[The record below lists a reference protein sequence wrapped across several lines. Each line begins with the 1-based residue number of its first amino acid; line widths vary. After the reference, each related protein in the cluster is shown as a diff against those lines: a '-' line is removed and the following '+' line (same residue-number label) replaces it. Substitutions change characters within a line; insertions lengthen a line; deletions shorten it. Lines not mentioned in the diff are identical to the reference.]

1 MEKKMS
7 ESNTKVIKL
16 PMPYKKQREILLDP
30 HRFKV
35 LNLGRRCVV
44 GDSLVDMADGK
55 QKKIKYIKV
64 GDLVKTSVGP
74 KRVVHT
80 FRTYACPC
88 PMLKLDIG
96 GKIYE
101 TTYDHKYL
109 TREGYVPA
117 IIIAWGI
124 MAASER
130 KKFKLLCEQYGETV
144 NDEIQRWLQNSGD
157 ETCERCE
164 WIFANS
170 NGWEDNKSSQGSS
183 RDFCDESRE
192 QILRGPYRQQQSEQ
206 QSGKLTMG
214 DTARERIIGERKGE
228 ACRRERG
235 GEISE
240 CEDDGK
246 TSISSIRV
254 NGEIHTDIR
263 KSSKN
268 SKRSRSNVEPSTRYF
283 AWENLEI
290 RSATVGEYEEVY
302 DITVEDVH
310 NYSLNGLIVH
320 NTGKSTL
327 AACKAFLHAV
337 ETGYS
342 SLIIS
347 DTMEHARDI
356 YWNEILPQTIPEV
369 WATKNE
375 NLLQYKIKPVKFDLP
390 VAKFWGH
397 DIHADYTA
405 QTKTPL
411 IKLKGV
417 DKNPDALRGGKYGF
431 IVVDEAAFAECDLND
446 VFRKVLRPMVADTG
460 GEIWIVSTPNG
471 TMNHFFTFATLA
483 QNDLEPDWGYFHATA
498 LDNPYFDPKGT
509 GEWESIKRAY
519 ERAGKIG
526 DWQQEYM
533 ADFAQPESLV
543 FPMFDPKIHIVKDI
557 PDHEDFNHFIGVDFG
572 WCLTGDTKILTKDGY
587 KRVDKVGTKDTL
599 FTKDGWEKVSEVSSH
614 DGRECIKLDFDLGY
628 NLRGA
633 PQHKIWT
640 ENRDFIKFSDVK
652 KGDILLWIPSLL
664 WAKLTTKIEQA
675 TIVLG
680 LEERKGNS
688 TWKSTKCIKARLKKA
703 MLYTILM
710 GIRTTTSLKI
720 LFKLLRANTKRYT
733 EILRNI
739 VKKDGVKDIT
749 QEIKNANT
757 FAKFAI
763 KSLLDIHT
771 LIPKLVVQ
779 NVHTNSLGKQ
789 KIWGIRTN
797 GTIFANNICVH
808 NNDPFAVVF
817 IAVHPRSNTWFVYD
831 EIYEQHTTSEDRIQ
845 MMKQKMGGDYFQYI
859 VGDCADPT
867 SIAELKKGGINVRPS
882 VKRPGA
888 KTEEYNVIRSQL
900 NLRETQTADG
910 IKLLP
915 KMYISARC
923 KNYINEIMGLAYKK
937 NKWGELTDIVDE
949 RMPDHLLDATRYIN
963 RYMKDGGRPPKKA
976 IHRYSK
982 SGRRLD

>member
-7 ESNTKVIKL
+7 ESNTKVIRL

-74 KRVVHT
+74 KRVVQT
-80 FRTYACPC
+80 FRTCACPC
-88 PMLKLDIG
+88 PMLKLDIE

-117 IIIAWGI
+117 IILAWGI

-144 NDEIQRWLQNSGD
+144 NDEIQRWVQNSGD

-170 NGWEDNKSSQGSS
+170 NGREDNKSSQGSS
-183 RDFCDESRE
+183 RDFCDEPRE
-192 QILRGPYRQQQSEQ
+192 QVLRGPYRQQQSEQ

-214 DTARERIIGERKGE
+214 DTARERIIGERKGK

-283 AWENLEI
+283 TWENLEI
-290 RSATVGEYEEVY
+290 RSATVEEYEEVY

-431 IVVDEAAFAECDLND
+431 IVIDEAAFAECDLND

-572 WCLTGDTKILTKDGY
+572 W
-587 KRVDKVGTKDTL
+587 
-599 FTKDGWEKVSEVSSH
+599 
-614 DGRECIKLDFDLGY
+614 
-628 NLRGA
+628 
-633 PQHKIWT
+633 
-640 ENRDFIKFSDVK
+640 
-652 KGDILLWIPSLL
+652 
-664 WAKLTTKIEQA
+664 
-675 TIVLG
+675 
-680 LEERKGNS
+680 
-688 TWKSTKCIKARLKKA
+688 
-703 MLYTILM
+703 
-710 GIRTTTSLKI
+710 
-720 LFKLLRANTKRYT
+720 
-733 EILRNI
+733 
-739 VKKDGVKDIT
+739 
-749 QEIKNANT
+749 
-757 FAKFAI
+757 
-763 KSLLDIHT
+763 
-771 LIPKLVVQ
+771 
-779 NVHTNSLGKQ
+779 
-789 KIWGIRTN
+789 
-797 GTIFANNICVH
+797 
-808 NNDPFAVVF
+808 NDPFAVVF

-915 KMYISARC
+915 KMYVSARC

-963 RYMKDGGRPPKKA
+963 RYMKDGGNPPKKA

-982 SGRRLD
+982 SGRKLD

>member
-7 ESNTKVIKL
+7 ESSTKVIRL

-80 FRTYACPC
+80 FRTCACPC

-124 MAASER
+124 MDASER

-144 NDEIQRWLQNSGD
+144 NDEIQRWVQNSGD

-183 RDFCDESRE
+183 RDFCDEPRE
-192 QILRGPYRQQQSEQ
+192 QTLRGPYRQQQSEQ

-214 DTARERIIGERKGE
+214 DTTRERIISERKGE

-283 AWENLEI
+283 TWENLEI

-302 DITVEDVH
+302 DITVEGVH

-431 IVVDEAAFAECDLND
+431 IVIDEAAFAECDLND

-533 ADFAQPESLV
+533 AEFAQPESLV
-543 FPMFDPKIHIVKDI
+543 FSNFDPKIHIIKDL
-557 PDHEDFNHFIGVDFG
+557 PDMSKFNHF
-572 WCLTGDTKILTKDGY
+572 
-587 KRVDKVGTKDTL
+587 
-599 FTKDGWEKVSEVSSH
+599 
-614 DGRECIKLDFDLGY
+614 
-628 NLRGA
+628 A
-633 PQHKIWT
+633 
-640 ENRDFIKFSDVK
+640 
-652 KGDILLWIPSLL
+652 
-664 WAKLTTKIEQA
+664 
-675 TIVLG
+675 
-680 LEERKGNS
+680 
-688 TWKSTKCIKARLKKA
+688 
-703 MLYTILM
+703 
-710 GIRTTTSLKI
+710 GIDYG
-720 LFKLLRANTKRYT
+720 F
-733 EILRNI
+733 
-739 VKKDGVKDIT
+739 
-749 QEIKNANT
+749 
-757 FAKFAI
+757 
-763 KSLLDIHT
+763 
-771 LIPKLVVQ
+771 
-779 NVHTNSLGKQ
+779 
-789 KIWGIRTN
+789 
-797 GTIFANNICVH
+797 
-808 NNDPFAVVF
+808 NDPFAVVF

-831 EIYEQHTTSEDRIQ
+831 EIYEQHTTNQERCD
-845 MMKQKMGGDYFQYI
+845 MFKQKAAGDYFQYI

-867 SIAELKKGGINVRPS
+867 SIKEMNSGGVRVRPC
-882 VKRPGA
+882 KKYTGA
-888 KTEEYNVIRSQL
+888 KSERYGVIRSQL
-900 NLRETQTADG
+900 ELRETQTIDG
-910 IKLLP
+910 IKLKP
-915 KMYISARC
+915 KLYISAHC
-923 KNYINEIMGLAYKK
+923 KNYINEMMGIAYKK
-937 NKWGELTDIVDE
+937 DKWGELTDIIDP
-949 RMPDHLLDATRYIN
+949 RFPDHLLDATAYLIDMLRN
-963 RYMKDGGRPPKKA
+963 GGTPPKKA
-976 IHRYSK
+976 QHRYSK

>member
-1 MEKKMS
+1 MEMKMS
-7 ESNTKVIKL
+7 ESNTKVIRL

-55 QKKIKYIKV
+55 QKKIKYIKA
-64 GDLVKTSVGP
+64 GDLVKTSVGT

-80 FRTYACPC
+80 FRTCACPC

-144 NDEIQRWLQNSGD
+144 NDEIQRWVQNSCD

-192 QILRGPYRQQQSEQ
+192 QVLRGPYRQQQSEQ

-214 DTARERIIGERKGE
+214 DTARECIIGERKGE

-283 AWENLEI
+283 TWENLEI

-302 DITVEDVH
+302 DITVEGVH

-431 IVVDEAAFAECDLND
+431 IVIDEAAFAECDLND

-572 WCLTGDTKILTKDGY
+572 W
-587 KRVDKVGTKDTL
+587 
-599 FTKDGWEKVSEVSSH
+599 
-614 DGRECIKLDFDLGY
+614 
-628 NLRGA
+628 
-633 PQHKIWT
+633 
-640 ENRDFIKFSDVK
+640 
-652 KGDILLWIPSLL
+652 
-664 WAKLTTKIEQA
+664 
-675 TIVLG
+675 
-680 LEERKGNS
+680 
-688 TWKSTKCIKARLKKA
+688 
-703 MLYTILM
+703 
-710 GIRTTTSLKI
+710 
-720 LFKLLRANTKRYT
+720 
-733 EILRNI
+733 
-739 VKKDGVKDIT
+739 
-749 QEIKNANT
+749 
-757 FAKFAI
+757 
-763 KSLLDIHT
+763 
-771 LIPKLVVQ
+771 
-779 NVHTNSLGKQ
+779 
-789 KIWGIRTN
+789 
-797 GTIFANNICVH
+797 
-808 NNDPFAVVF
+808 NDPFAVVF

-915 KMYISARC
+915 KMYVSARC